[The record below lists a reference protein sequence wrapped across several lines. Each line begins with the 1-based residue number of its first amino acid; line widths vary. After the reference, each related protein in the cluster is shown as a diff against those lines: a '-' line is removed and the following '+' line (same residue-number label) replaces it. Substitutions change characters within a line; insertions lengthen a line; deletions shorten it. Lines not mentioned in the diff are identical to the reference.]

1 MNKSE
6 EFNSKFDEVVWENL
20 KVYNKDQVNWVKL
33 KLTGEYSQY
42 IQVFSTRPEGVTLIT
57 VREYADW
64 FSFAQGV
71 SLEDAAIRI
80 AQMCASTY
88 NALVGN
94 AMREFGVGVYI
105 TDLFDNV
112 KSTIVINDGPT
123 FADPTAEVRGWAAYR
138 FKFAAGR

>member
-1 MNKSE
+1 
-6 EFNSKFDEVVWENL
+6 
-20 KVYNKDQVNWVKL
+20 VKL

-42 IQVFSTRPEGVTLIT
+42 IQVFSTRPEGVNLIT

-71 SLEDAAIRI
+71 SLEDVAIRI

>member
-42 IQVFSTRPEGVTLIT
+42 IQVFSTRPEGVNLIT

-94 AMREFGVGVYI
+94 AM
-105 TDLFDNV
+105 
-112 KSTIVINDGPT
+112 
-123 FADPTAEVRGWAAYR
+123 
-138 FKFAAGR
+138 